1 MAITCFRNCQCVL
14 NVDYKDTADFYED
27 DDTPKQCAGVCV
39 VSRRGILINQ
49 SYNLYWGI
57 PKGIRNESESLRACA
72 IRELFEETNLKL
84 DKSQLTRNM
93 FKFKYKNI
101 SRQVCVFFAH
111 VDAVDVLP
119 RINTGNDAES
129 TGCGFIHPKCLLELF
144 YSGKIKINYFTRV
157 LINKI
162 FL

>member
-1 MAITCFRNCQCVL
+1 MAITCYRSCKCSLDV
-14 NVDYKDTADFYED
+14 VSKETADFYQD
-27 DDTPKQCAGVCV
+27 DDDPKQCAGVCV
-39 VSRRGILINQ
+39 ISQRGILVNQ

-57 PKGIRNESESLRACA
+57 PKGIVNENESLIACA
-72 IRELFEETNLKL
+72 LRELFEETNLKL
-84 DKSQLTRNM
+84 DASQLSRTVFN
-93 FKFKYKNI
+93 FKYKNI
-101 SRQVCVFFAH
+101 CRRVCVFFAH
-111 VDAVDVLP
+111 VDAHDTRYV
-119 RINTGNDAES
+119 NTGNDVES